1 MGHLNGFLKVGDGNL
16 IAKNRKIQMP
26 GGLPEGG
33 MLRLQID
40 RCIGGESKEVDC
52 SQGNFLPL

>member
-33 MLRLQID
+33 L
-40 RCIGGESKEVDC
+40 GGGDVEVT
-52 SQGNFLPL
+52 N